1 MMKNNLQQIEVL
13 HIENKEIRVYH
24 YDDTALMESFRQPID
39 INSIDAENEDIPWK
53 IRKKL
58 KKGLP
63 ILLEDTQDRRKF
75 YDRNDLL
82 KIVTP
87 LWANKDDIKQI
98 YEEAK
103 RLTIETGIK
112 HQVDH
117 IIPLKHSLVCGLH
130 VKENLRVITQ
140 EENYKKTNKFIVE

>member
-1 MMKNNLQQIEVL
+1 MIS
-13 HIENKEIRVYH
+13 RVETYH
-24 YDDTALMESFRQPID
+24 YDDKEIRIYHYNDIKERISHPIIIDPEFKNNIESD
-39 INSIDAENEDIPWK
+39 DIPWSIK
-53 IRKKL
+53 KKL
-58 KKGLP
+58 KKEQT
-63 ILLEDTQDRRKF
+63 ILLEDTIDRRKY
-75 YDRNDLL
+75 YDRRDLL

-87 LWANKDDIKQI
+87 KWAKKEDIQAI

-117 IIPLKHSLVCGLH
+117 IIPLKHPLVCGLH

-140 EENYKKTNKFIVE
+140 EENYKKNNKFIIE